1 MDHIRPVGAN
11 HYTTVEPTSTLPNSA
26 VSQSVQQSTSSHSA
40 GSVKTKHG
48 QTRQN
53 GGHSKEP
60 ENEEETYGN
69 ASAISAA
76 DQR

>member
-1 MDHIRPVGAN
+1 MDQTRPVGAN
-11 HYTTVEPTSTLPNSA
+11 LYTTVEPTSTLPNSA
-26 VSQSVQQSTSSHSA
+26 VSQSTQRNTSSHPA

-53 GGHSKEP
+53 GGQSKEP